1 MRVGVGGFLRFGFN
15 SGFGQSLLRKRTA
28 WSNITGLTAKRRH
41 VQVGKPFLI
50 GCVDESGR

>member
-1 MRVGVGGFLRFGFN
+1 MRVGIGGFLRFGFD

-28 WSNITGLTAKRRH
+28 WSDITGLTAKRRH